1 MYIPRL
7 SGYRMNLK
15 SGSEATYIAYLSL
28 SFSVLMTYHQLKRT
42 NIIMS
47 YVENARVLQGTVDL
61 CKVPHTM
68 LKPMGTLHYAVGV
81 FHCSM

>member
-1 MYIPRL
+1 MCLIPRL
-7 SGYRMNLK
+7 SGCRMSLK
-15 SGSEATYIAYLSL
+15 SESEATYIACLSL
-28 SFSVLMTYHQLKRT
+28 SVLMSYHQLKRT

-68 LKPMGTLHYAVGV
+68 LKPMGTLHYAVGL